1 MAADSRAA
9 TYNHKDYI
17 VSFLYREV
25 ILRIQQLRYLS
36 EIARRDL
43 SVSAAAEA
51 LHTSQPGV
59 SRQVKDLEDELGV
72 AIFVRHGKRLTGLTE
87 PGRAMLTIAERIL
100 AEVANLKR
108 AGQEFANEKLGSLT
122 IATTHTQAR
131 YALPR
136 AVAAFKRKY
145 PDVQLVIHQ
154 GNPTQICEMVLR
166 AEAEFA
172 IATEQIAEYPE
183 LVSLPCYQWNRCV
196 VVPARHPLT
205 RVKPLTLEA
214 VARYPIVTYDFAFAN
229 RSLVEKAF
237 EQRGLQPKVVLS
249 ALDADVIKTY
259 VELGLGVG
267 IMAAMAF
274 NARRD
279 AGLKALDAA
288 HLFESS
294 TTRLGIKRGAYLRR
308 YAYEFIEM
316 FAPHLPRSIVEPEV
330 TGAEGSRYEL

>member
-1 MAADSRAA
+1 M
-9 TYNHKDYI
+9 K
-17 VSFLYREV
+17 
-25 ILRIQQLRYLS
+25 IQQLRFLA
-36 EIARRDL
+36 ETARQDL

-59 SRQVKDLEDELGV
+59 SRQIKDLEEELGV
-72 AIFVRHGKRLTGLTE
+72 EIFVRHGKRLTALTE
-87 PGRAMLTIAERIL
+87 PGRAVLAIAERIL
-100 AEVANLKR
+100 AEAANMKR
-108 AGQEFANEKLGSLT
+108 AGEEFANEKLGTLT

-131 YALPR
+131 YALPK
-136 AVAAFKRKY
+136 AVAAFKRRY

-166 AEAEFA
+166 GEAEFA
-172 IATEQIAEYPE
+172 IATEQIALYPE

-196 VVPARHPLT
+196 VVPSRHALGK
-205 RVKPLTLEA
+205 VKPLTLEA
-214 VARYPIVTYDFAFAN
+214 VARFPIVTYDFAFAN

-237 EQRGLQPKVVLS
+237 EQRGLKPKVVLT

-274 NARRD
+274 NAKRD
-279 AGLKALDAA
+279 RGLKALDAS

-308 YAYEFIEM
+308 YAYEFIEL
-316 FAPHLPRSIVEPEV
+316 FVPHLPRSIVEPAV
-330 TGAEGSRYEL
+330 MGAEGSRYEL

>member
-1 MAADSRAA
+1 M
-9 TYNHKDYI
+9 K
-17 VSFLYREV
+17 L
-25 ILRIQQLRYLS
+25 QQLRFLA
-36 EIARRDL
+36 EVARRDL

-59 SRQVKDLEDELGV
+59 SRQIKDLEDELGV
-72 AIFVRHGKRLTGLTE
+72 EIFVRHGKRFTAVTE
-87 PGRAMLTIAERIL
+87 PGRAVLAIAERML
-100 AEVANLKR
+100 AEAANMKR
-108 AGQEFANEKLGSLT
+108 AGAEFANEKLGSLT

-136 AVAAFKRKY
+136 AVAAFKRSY

-166 AEAEFA
+166 GEAEFA
-172 IATEQIAEYPE
+172 VATEQIAEYPD

-196 VVPARHPLT
+196 VVPARHPLA

-237 EQRGLQPKVVLS
+237 EQRGLAPKVVLT

-274 NARRD
+274 NAKRD

-308 YAYEFIEM
+308 YAYEFIES
-316 FAPHLPRSIVEPEV
+316 FVPHLPRSIVEPAV